1 MVAPPARLV
10 SVTVVLPCLDEAA
23 ALPGVL
29 AAVPPGYQALVVD
42 NGSRDGSAELARRL
56 GATVVSEASRGYGAA
71 VHAGIEA
78 ATTEVVAVMDCDG
91 SMDPGELVGPVDA
104 VRSGAAD
111 LVCGRRRLVQRG
123 SWPWHA
129 RVGNAVLAGMI
140 RWSTGVSVHD
150 IAPVR
155 VARRAD
161 LLALGLRD
169 RRFGYPLETVLVA
182 AQSGWRV
189 VEVDITYRRR
199 SGGRSKVSGTIGG
212 TLRVGQDFWAVLR
225 TRWQLRRTGPGRS
238 HHRPDADGGT
248 PDAGRSGP
256 ARPALARPDLAR
268 PDLARPDLAR
278 PDLARP
284 DLDPFEPSSGS
295 VRPDP
300 RAPNSLRSDPRRPD
314 PPDARHSDPSVAD
327 PNVPAATKR

>member
-1 MVAPPARLV
+1 M
-10 SVTVVLPCLDEAA
+10 SVTVVLPCLDEAT

-42 NGSRDGSAELARRL
+42 NGSSDDSADLARRL
-56 GATVVSEASRGYGAA
+56 GATVVHEAARGYGAA

-91 SMDPGELVGPVDA
+91 SMDPGELIGPVDT
-104 VRSGAAD
+104 VQSGRAD

-212 TLRVGQDFWAVLR
+212 TLRVGQDFWTVLR
-225 TRWQLRRTGPGRS
+225 ARWQLRPTGPGRS
-238 HHRPDADGGT
+238 HHQPGAGTGPSDANRSDVDRSDVESAEPT
-248 PDAGRSGP
+248 SSGP
-256 ARPALARPDLAR
+256 ARSDPPGSNPLPPAPGGA
-268 PDLARPDLAR
+268 
-278 PDLARP
+278 
-284 DLDPFEPSSGS
+284 DPEEAE
-295 VRPDP
+295 RADP
-300 RAPNSLRSDPRRPD
+300 RVSDPNMPT
-314 PPDARHSDPSVAD
+314 
-327 PNVPAATKR
+327 ATKR

>member
-1 MVAPPARLV
+1 M

-42 NGSRDGSAELARRL
+42 NGSSDGSADLARRL
-56 GATVVSEASRGYGAA
+56 GATVVHEASRGYGAA
-71 VHAGIEA
+71 VHTGIEA
-78 ATTEVVAVMDCDG
+78 ATTEVVAVIDCDG
-91 SMDPGELVGPVDA
+91 SMDPGELIGPVDT

-225 TRWQLRRTGPGRS
+225 ARWQLRRIGPGRF
-238 HHRPDADGGT
+238 HHQPGAGT
-248 PDAGRSGP
+248 GPSDVDRSDVDRSDVDRSDVGRSDVDRSDVGRSDVDRSDVNSVEPRSSGP
-256 ARPALARPDLAR
+256 ARSDAPGSNA
-268 PDLARPDLAR
+268 
-278 PDLARP
+278 
-284 DLDPFEPSSGS
+284 DPQDAAHT
-295 VRPDP
+295 DP
-300 RAPNSLRSDPRRPD
+300 RVSDPNL
-314 PPDARHSDPSVAD
+314 PS
-327 PNVPAATKR
+327 ATKR